1 MFDGASVALLV
12 VEQLVG
18 APLVQLDV
26 VAQVALAARDIVA
39 VVRHVACAS
48 LHAALA
54 LAQVALARLELRLRK
69 RLLGLLSLGLVA
81 LFVLLKWAF

>member
-1 MFDGASVALLV
+1 MFHGASVALLV
-12 VEQLVG
+12 VDQLVG

-39 VVRHVACAS
+39 VVRNVACAP

-54 LAQVALARLELRLRK
+54 LAQVALARLELRLRE
-69 RLLGLLSLGLVA
+69 RLLGLLSFGLVA
-81 LFVLLKWAF
+81 FLVLLK